1 MIPKL
6 ILASASPRRL
16 ELLKNA
22 KINPDIIHPANIDET
37 IRKKEKSNFY
47 LKRIS
52 IEKALNVQEKYKEDI
67 ILAADTIVS
76 TNQKIIGKPVDD
88 KEAVKTLKFLSG
100 RNHNVKTGICVLFKN
115 KKKFKIVS
123 TKIKFKSLHQKEIDD
138 YIKTKE
144 WIDKAG
150 SYAIQGYA
158 ERFIIKIIGSYS
170 NVVGLPLYE
179 TINMLK
185 SLKNF

>member
-1 MIPKL
+1 MI
-6 ILASASPRRL
+6 
-16 ELLKNA
+16 EFFFA
-22 KINPDIIHPANIDET
+22 KHT
-37 IRKKEKSNFY
+37 
-47 LKRIS
+47 
-52 IEKALNVQEKYKEDI
+52 
-67 ILAADTIVS
+67 
-76 TNQKIIGKPVDD
+76 
-88 KEAVKTLKFLSG
+88 
-100 RNHNVKTGICVLFKN
+100 HVKTGICVLFKN

-138 YIKTKE
+138 YIKTNE

-179 TINMLK
+179 TINILI
-185 SLKNF
+185 SVKNF